1 MAKDEFTPRTFKV
14 VGTRPLRP
22 DGIDKVTGR
31 ARYGA
36 DISAPGMLVGM
47 VLRSPHAHAR
57 IKSIDTSAAERLP
70 GVKAV
75 VTRADFPHQP
85 EDNATA
91 DVLDNCMAGEKA
103 LYDGHAV
110 AAVAAT
116 SRRAALD
123 ALAAIKVDYEVLRHV
138 MNVDEAMKP
147 DAPVLLKGR
156 KQESVP
162 AVMSDNVLTR
172 TQYGHGNPE
181 EGFKKADLVIERNFK
196 TAATHQGYIEPHA
209 CLATLG
215 VDGQGDLWVCTQGH
229 YMARNTCAAILG
241 LDAGR
246 LRVTASEIGGGFG
259 GKTTVFL
266 EPTALVLSR
275 KSGRPVKMTMTREEV
290 FRASGP
296 TASTSIDIK
305 IGMTKDGKITAA
317 TGDYRYQNGA
327 YEAMNGTLGAMTG
340 FAPYDL
346 EHVRT
351 TGWDVV
357 TNRPKAAAYR
367 APGAPMAAF
376 AVESAID
383 ELASE
388 LNLDPID
395 VRLKN
400 AAREGTRS
408 AYGPTY
414 PAIGLEA
421 TLKAAQAHPH
431 WTAPLGENQGRG
443 VACGFWFNFG
453 GDTCVSLMIN
463 PDGTVSLSEGNPDIG
478 GSRAAMSMMAA
489 EELGIAMEQV
499 RTIVA
504 DTASLGQNEV
514 TDGSRVTFAVG
525 LATIKAARH
534 AIEIM
539 KERAAMTWGIDVDA
553 VEWVDGAAQP
563 AGPNAGKFPPMS
575 IGEIAAI
582 ASNTGGPISGH
593 FEVNVE
599 GAGVSF
605 GTHIAD
611 TEVDPETGAV
621 KILRYTVFQDAGKA
635 VHPSYVEGQLQGGA
649 VQGIGWALNEEYVY
663 AEDGTLQNA
672 GFLDYRIPVASDLP
686 MIDTVI
692 LEIPNPGHPYGVRG
706 VGETGIVPPLAAIA
720 NSVSRAA
727 GVRLTS
733 LPMSPPKVLAAL
745 KEV

>member
-1 MAKDEFTPRTFKV
+1 MAKDEFTPRSFKV

-36 DISAPGMLVGM
+36 DISAPGMLTGM
-47 VLRSPHAHAR
+47 ALRSPHAHAR
-57 IKSIDTSAAERLP
+57 IISIDTSAAVVMP

-75 VTRADFPHQP
+75 ITRADFPVQP
-85 EDNATA
+85 EDDATA
-91 DVLDNCMAGEKA
+91 DILDNCMAGEKA

-116 SRRAALD
+116 SRRVAIE
-123 ALAAIKVDYEVLRHV
+123 ALAAIAVDYEILPHVLD
-138 MNVDEAMKP
+138 VDDAMKP
-147 DAPVLLKGR
+147 DAPVLLNGR
-156 KQESVP
+156 KQEGVP
-162 AVMSDNVLTR
+162 TDVSDNVLTR
-172 TQYGHGNPE
+172 TQYGHGTPE
-181 EGFKKADLVIERNFK
+181 KGFESADLVIERTFK
-196 TAATHQGYIEPHA
+196 TAATHQGYIEPHS

-215 VDGQGDLWVCTQGH
+215 ADGQGDLWVCTQGH

-246 LRVTASEIGGGFG
+246 LRVTPSEIGGGFG

-266 EPTALVLSR
+266 EPTALLLSR

-305 IGMTKDGKITAA
+305 IGMKNNGKITAA

-351 TGWDVV
+351 IGWDVV

-376 AVESAID
+376 AVESVID
-383 ELASE
+383 ELAHQ
-388 LNLDPID
+388 LGLDPID
-395 VRLKN
+395 VRLMN

-421 TLKAAQAHPH
+421 TLKAAKAHPH
-431 WTAPLGENQGRG
+431 WSAPLAENQGRG

-489 EELGIAMEQV
+489 EELGIPMESV

-534 AIEIM
+534 AVEIM
-539 KERAAMTWGIDVDA
+539 KKRAAMTWGIDVEA
-553 VEWVDGAAQP
+553 VEWVDGSAQP
-563 AGPNAGKFPPMS
+563 AGPNAGKFPPMTL
-575 IGEIAAI
+575 GEIAAI
-582 ASNTGGPISGH
+582 ASNTGGPIAGH
-593 FEVNVE
+593 FEVNAE

-611 TEVDPETGAV
+611 TEVDPETGSV
-621 KILRYTVFQDAGKA
+621 KILRYTVLQDAGKA
-635 VHPSYVEGQLQGGA
+635 VHPAYVEGQLQGGA

-663 AEDGTLQNA
+663 NVDGTLQNP

-745 KEV
+745 KEL

>member
-1 MAKDEFTPRTFKV
+1 MAKDEFTPRSFKV

-36 DISAPGMLVGM
+36 DISAPGMLTGM
-47 VLRSPHAHAR
+47 ALRSPHAHAR
-57 IKSIDTSAAERLP
+57 IISIDTSAAVVMP

-75 VTRADFPHQP
+75 ITRADFPVQP
-85 EDNATA
+85 EDDATA
-91 DVLDNCMAGEKA
+91 DILDNCMAGEKA

-116 SRRAALD
+116 SRRVAIE
-123 ALAAIKVDYEVLRHV
+123 ALAAIAVDYEILPHVLD
-138 MNVDEAMKP
+138 VDDAMKP
-147 DAPVLLKGR
+147 DAPVLLNGR
-156 KQESVP
+156 KQEGVP
-162 AVMSDNVLTR
+162 ADVSDNVLTR
-172 TQYGHGNPE
+172 TQYGHGTPE
-181 EGFKKADLVIERNFK
+181 KGFESADLVIERTFK
-196 TAATHQGYIEPHA
+196 TAATHQGYIEPHS

-215 VDGQGDLWVCTQGH
+215 ADGQGDLWVCTQGH

-246 LRVTASEIGGGFG
+246 LRVTPSEIGGGFG

-266 EPTALVLSR
+266 EPTALLLSR

-305 IGMTKDGKITAA
+305 IGMKNNGKITAA

-351 TGWDVV
+351 IGWDVV

-376 AVESAID
+376 AVESVID
-383 ELASE
+383 ELAHQ
-388 LNLDPID
+388 LGLDPID
-395 VRLKN
+395 VRLMN

-421 TLKAAQAHPH
+421 TLKAAKAHPH
-431 WTAPLGENQGRG
+431 WSAPLAANQGRG

-489 EELGIAMEQV
+489 EELGIPMESV

-534 AIEIM
+534 AVEIM
-539 KERAAMTWGIDVDA
+539 KKRAAMTWGIDVEA
-553 VEWVDGAAQP
+553 VEWVDGSAQP
-563 AGPNAGKFPPMS
+563 AGPNAGKFPPMTL
-575 IGEIAAI
+575 GEIAAI
-582 ASNTGGPISGH
+582 ASNTGGPIAGH
-593 FEVNVE
+593 FEVNAE

-611 TEVDPETGAV
+611 TEVDPETGSV
-621 KILRYTVFQDAGKA
+621 KILRYTVLQDAGKA
-635 VHPSYVEGQLQGGA
+635 VHPAYVEGQLQGGA

-663 AEDGTLQNA
+663 NVDGTLQNP

-745 KEV
+745 KEL